1 MNDDMQPWLPVAEHL
16 QNISLSGLLTFRTIL
31 DVEIAMRQASFYS
44 GDEQQNT
51 ENSLTC
57 SENGDYI
64 ACNPYTKEKKGSG
77 SSLKTPQQKLRLEVV
92 K

>member
-1 MNDDMQPWLPVAEHL
+1 MNDDMQQWLPVAEQIKNL
-16 QNISLSGLLTFRTIL
+16 SLNGLLIFRTIL
-31 DVEIAMRQASFYS
+31 DTEIAMRQASFYN

-57 SENGDYI
+57 SENGDY
-64 ACNPYTKEKKGSG
+64 NTYTKKKV
-77 SSLKTPQQKLRLEVV
+77 KLEVV